1 MPVIR
6 TDQRLSTVT
15 LGKQPSAGIEMCVS
29 IRAITLSGALQTR
42 EECNAVTKSRGRD
55 RLTGQCITKKRETRL
70 HRMAQSLSTHSYNL
84 RVGLDHLAMLLWHS
98 DDNCLTRAS
107 AFRQRTRLLVSLTA
121 FKKCTK
127 RHCRQNQT
135 NVTQPFVPTKAHT
148 GKNKQ
153 HTENDRPRYQ
163 AHRCPD
169 AIAHHDTH
177 HEGNG
182 NVDHRLM
189 VVGLW
194 HLSILQ
200 HSILLILMKA

>member
-42 EECNAVTKSRGRD
+42 EECNAVTKSRDRD
-55 RLTGQCITKKRETRL
+55 RLTGQCITKKREARL
-70 HRMAQSLSTHSYNL
+70 HRMTQSLSTHSYNL
-84 RVGLDHLAMLLWHS
+84 
-98 DDNCLTRAS
+98 
-107 AFRQRTRLLVSLTA
+107 RQRTRLLVSLTA